1 VPDLSRAQG
10 GGLEALTEPLSA
22 KAVIQTAARILR
34 GRPRRVVGTAAVVF
48 GATALISALVEVEIV
63 EAGAP
68 IEVDALAQILASV
81 VSAFGIVFYAGLLD
95 LVLRSFLEGRK
106 DPPLR
111 VVLRALPLTRLLV
124 ADLVLIFASA
134 GAALFFVIPGLM
146 VFTLFGLVGPLLV
159 SEDLKVFAALRRSAH
174 LVRPHFFMAFFLV
187 TIPFLIEDQLLH
199 GIDLDVYGNRLLGAC
214 LVSAFIGAT
223 VGSAVGL
230 LEVVLAH
237 ELREREPESES
248 AAAP

>member
-1 VPDLSRAQG
+1 VPDVSRAQG

-22 KAVIQTAARILR
+22 KVVARTAARILR
-34 GRPRRVVGTAAVVF
+34 ERPRRVVGTAAVVF
-48 GATALISALVEVEIV
+48 GSTALLSALVEVKIV
-63 EAGAP
+63 EAEAP
-68 IEVDALAQILASV
+68 LEVDVLAQVLASV

-95 LVLRSFLEGRK
+95 LVLRSYLEGGQ

-111 VVLRALPLTRLLV
+111 VALRSLPLTRLLL
-124 ADLVLIFASA
+124 ADLVLVIASGVA
-134 GAALFFVIPGLM
+134 TLLFVIPGLI

-159 SEDLKVFAALRRSAH
+159 SEDLRVFAGLRRSAH
-174 LVRPHFFMAFFLV
+174 LVRPHFVMAFFLV

-199 GIDLDVYGNRLLGAC
+199 GIDLEVYGHRLLGAC

-230 LEVVLAH
+230 IEVVLAH
-237 ELREREPESES
+237 ELREREPES
-248 AAAP
+248 AVAP